1 MKQIKNTTIYT
12 KETIKT
18 FLEIYYYEKIKKI
31 RIFLNIFIAIIIIS
45 FFTTDKKTVID
56 IIAFIFSLFGII
68 EVNTSLIPKLNYYKL
83 IKTKDKILD
92 SNVTYIFKENNFKLN
107 NQDYIEYKSLK
118 KIIETNSNYYLYLNN
133 SKALIVDK
141 KTLTDTEINTLT
153 KIFKENINTY
163 KYKNNVW

>member
-83 IKTKDKILD
+83 IKTKDKIID

-107 NQDYIEYKSLK
+107 NQDYIEYKLLK
-118 KIIETNSNYYLYLNN
+118 KIIETNSNYYLYLHN

-163 KYKNNVW
+163 KYKNNV

>member
-83 IKTKDKILD
+83 IKTKDKIID

-107 NQDYIEYKSLK
+107 NQDYIEYKLLK
-118 KIIETNSNYYLYLNN
+118 KIIETNSNYYLYLHN

>member
-83 IKTKDKILD
+83 IKTKDKIIN